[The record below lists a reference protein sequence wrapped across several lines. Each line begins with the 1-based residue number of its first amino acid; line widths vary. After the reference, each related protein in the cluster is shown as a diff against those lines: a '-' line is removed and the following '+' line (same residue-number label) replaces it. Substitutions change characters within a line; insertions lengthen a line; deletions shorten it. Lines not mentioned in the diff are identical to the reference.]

1 MLSDD
6 TALVLFVVS
15 RPAEMASVP
24 PLMPSALTRDPKNT
38 AGTYSPSGIWGDAT
52 LATRAK
58 GKIMT
63 EALVAAILSE
73 IEQLRRTPLPAPA
86 PPN

>member
-1 MLSDD
+1 MMLY
-6 TALVLFVVS
+6 
-15 RPAEMASVP
+15 MAPESVDMSKAVRDYHGEHRGP
-24 PLMPSALTRDPKNT
+24 LTRDPKYT
-38 AGTYSPSGIWGDAT
+38 TGTYSPSGIWGDAT

-58 GKIMT
+58 GKIVT

-86 PPN
+86 PPH